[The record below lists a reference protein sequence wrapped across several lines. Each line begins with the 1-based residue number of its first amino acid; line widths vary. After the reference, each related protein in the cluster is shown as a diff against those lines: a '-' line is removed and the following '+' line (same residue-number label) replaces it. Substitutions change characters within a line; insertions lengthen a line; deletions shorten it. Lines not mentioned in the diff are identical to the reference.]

1 MMIERI
7 RHILFDNIEIKVF
20 SLVFALI
27 LWLHVS
33 TRGTSEVNFMV
44 PLELRDIPDQMAV
57 VGNVPGLVDI
67 RVQTRETFLQ
77 RLTSKDFSVYISL
90 AGAKPGEATYNL
102 TPSNVR
108 APGSVTIE
116 SVSPAEVRL
125 RLEKLMQRTLPVR
138 AELTGRPFKGYRLQ
152 KVETNPSTV
161 MVEGPESLV
170 RRLEYVQ
177 TAKIDISGISGN
189 IERMTPLISP
199 GEGAVKLY
207 DDNVQV
213 VITVSGDQEIRKEAP

>member
-1 MMIERI
+1 MVQRL
-7 RHILFDNIEIKVF
+7 RHIVFDNFEIKIF
-20 SLVFALI
+20 SLVFALV

-77 RLTSKDFSVYISL
+77 RLTSKDFSVFISL
-90 AGAKPGEATYNL
+90 AGAKPGEATYTL

-108 APGSVTIE
+108 APGSVNIE
-116 SVSPAEVRL
+116 SVSPSEVRL
-125 RLEKLMQRTLPVR
+125 RLETLARKTLPVK
-138 AELTGRPFKGYRLQ
+138 AELSGRPARGYRIQ
-152 KVETNPSTV
+152 KVETTPSSV
-161 MVEGPESLV
+161 MVEGPANMV

-177 TAKIDISGISGN
+177 TSKIDINGISGN
-189 IERMTPLISP
+189 IEKMAPLISP
-199 GEGAVKLY
+199 GEGAVKLNN
-207 DDNVQV
+207 DSAQV
-213 VITVSGDQEIRKEAP
+213 FITVSGDQEIRKEEQ

>member
-1 MMIERI
+1 MIQRL
-7 RHILFDNIEIKVF
+7 RHMVFDNFEIKIF
-20 SLVFALI
+20 SLVFALV

-67 RVQTRETFLQ
+67 RVQTRQTFLQ
-77 RLTSKDFSVYISL
+77 RLTSKDFSVFISL
-90 AGAKPGEATYNL
+90 AGAKPGEATYTL

-125 RLEKLMQRTLPVR
+125 RLEKLAQKTLPVR
-138 AELTGRPFKGYRLQ
+138 AELSGRPSKGYRIR
-152 KVETNPSTV
+152 KIETNPPSV
-161 MVEGPESLV
+161 MVEGPDSLV
-170 RRLEYVQ
+170 KRLEYVQ
-177 TAKIDISGISGN
+177 TAKIDITGVSGN
-189 IERMTPLISP
+189 IERMAPLISP
-199 GEGAVKLY
+199 GEGPVKLY
-207 DDNVQV
+207 DDSVQV
-213 VITVSGDQEIRKEAP
+213 FITVSRNRKEEQ

>member
-1 MMIERI
+1 MVQRL
-7 RHILFDNIEIKVF
+7 RHIVFDNFEIKIF
-20 SLVFALI
+20 SLVFALV

-67 RVQTRETFLQ
+67 RVQTRGDLPAAAYLQ
-77 RLTSKDFSVYISL
+77 GLLRLHKPCRRE
-90 AGAKPGEATYNL
+90 PGEATYTL

-125 RLEKLMQRTLPVR
+125 RLEALARRTLPVK
-138 AELTGRPFKGYRLQ
+138 AELSGRPSRGYRVQ
-152 KVETNPSTV
+152 KVETNPSSV
-161 MVEGPESLV
+161 MVEGPANMV

-177 TAKIDISGISGN
+177 TPKIDINGISGN
-189 IERMTPLISP
+189 IERMAPLISP

-207 DDNVQV
+207 DDSVQV
-213 VITVSGDQEIRKEAP
+213 FITVSGNREIRKEEQ

>member
-1 MMIERI
+1 MVQRL
-7 RHILFDNIEIKVF
+7 RHMVFDNFEIKIF
-20 SLVFALI
+20 SLVFALV

-77 RLTSKDFSVYISL
+77 RLTSKDFSVFISL
-90 AGAKPGEATYNL
+90 AGAKPGEATYTL

-108 APGSVTIE
+108 APGSVNIE
-116 SVSPAEVRL
+116 SVSPSEVHL
-125 RLEKLMQRTLPVR
+125 RLETLARKTLPVK
-138 AELTGRPFKGYRLQ
+138 AELSGRPARGYRIQ
-152 KVETNPSTV
+152 KVETNPSSV
-161 MVEGPESLV
+161 MVEGPANMV

-177 TAKIDISGISGN
+177 TSKIDINGISGN
-189 IERMTPLISP
+189 IEKMAPLISP

-207 DDNVQV
+207 DDSVQV
-213 VITVSGDQEIRKEAP
+213 VITVSGNQEIRKEEQ

>member
-1 MMIERI
+1 MIQRL
-7 RHILFDNIEIKVF
+7 RHIFFDNLEIKIF
-20 SLVFALI
+20 SLVFAVI

-77 RLTSKDFSVYISL
+77 RLTSRDFSVFISL
-90 AGAKPGEATYNL
+90 AGAKPGEATYTL

-116 SVSPAEVRL
+116 SVSPAEVHL
-125 RLEKLMQRTLPVR
+125 RLEKLAQKTLPVKP
-138 AELTGRPFKGYRLQ
+138 ELSGRPFKGYTVQNVLMS
-152 KVETNPSTV
+152 PPTV

-177 TAKIDISGISGN
+177 TAKIDITGISGN
-189 IERMTPLISP
+189 IERMAPLISP
-199 GEGAVKLY
+199 GEGSVKLY
-207 DDNVQV
+207 NDSVQV
-213 VITVSGDQEIRKEAP
+213 FIAVSRNQEIRKEEQ

>member
-1 MMIERI
+1 MIQRL
-7 RHILFDNIEIKVF
+7 RHIIFDNIMIKIF
-20 SLVFALI
+20 SLIFALI

-44 PLELRDIPDQMAV
+44 PLELRDIPDEMAV
-57 VGNVPGLVDI
+57 VGYVPGLVDI

-77 RLTSKDFSVYISL
+77 RLTSRDFSVFISL
-90 AGAKPGEATYNL
+90 AGAKPGDATYTL

-125 RLEKLMQRTLPVR
+125 RLEMLAQRTLPVR
-138 AELTGRPFKGYRLQ
+138 AELSGRPYRGYRVQ
-152 KVETNPSTV
+152 KVETDPSTV

-177 TAKIDISGISGN
+177 TAKIDINGISGN
-189 IERMTPLISP
+189 IERMAPLISP

-207 DDNVQV
+207 DDSVQAI
-213 VITVSGDQEIRKEAP
+213 ITVSKNREIRKEAQ